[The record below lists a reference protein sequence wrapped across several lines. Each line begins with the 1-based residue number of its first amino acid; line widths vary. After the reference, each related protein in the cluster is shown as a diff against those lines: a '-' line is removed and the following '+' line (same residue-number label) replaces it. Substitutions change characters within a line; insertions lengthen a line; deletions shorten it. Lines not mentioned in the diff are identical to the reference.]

1 MKRNHF
7 VFCGFFY
14 GNVDL
19 SDQFEECLWF
29 ACSTFYRKCVMQCG
43 TRTGLVLVLTRS
55 RPALVL
61 VLTRSRPALV
71 LVLTWSRPLKVLVLS
86 RSRYTLVLV
95 MTWSR
100 FRWSWLQHCDRAV
113 HSCLWRSTFL
123 QISRS
128 LSVEWGVFVR
138 FGEKTYRTVDLQEQD
153 CAALLYEN

>member
-29 ACSTFYRKCVMQCG
+29 SCSTFYRKCVMQCG

-100 FRWSWLQHCDRAV
+100 FRWSWLQHCCRYRVQLCQFA
-113 HSCLWRSTFL
+113 
-123 QISRS
+123 
-128 LSVEWGVFVR
+128 LSFAIWMKWDTMVGDPGGPHCWHR
-138 FGEKTYRTVDLQEQD
+138 DIKKPD
-153 CAALLYEN
+153 